1 VGQAFALTMAIRLVQ
16 MFWNLTG
23 GVFVFRGGYHA
34 PSTREQEELEQDDED
49 DEPSIEHP
57 TAVPQEG

>member
-1 VGQAFALTMAIRLVQ
+1 MAIRIVQ

-34 PSTREQEELEQDDED
+34 PSTKEQEELESDDED
-49 DEPSIEHP
+49 DEPSIERS